1 MRWYLVLVLVLVT
14 NSTPITAQPPSIP
27 EVYYGYAILNGN
39 PAPINTSISVEV
51 TGTGE
56 VVGTSSVHDPKGHYV
71 LKINFDMFHTEKD
84 EGARSGDR
92 LIWKIDGIECTTP
105 SSGEDTATPGG
116 TNEYFIIGVG
126 EIPFRIADHKP
137 YNTSITT
144 NEGEDQSFS
153 VDVINV
159 PGENTSYV
167 WTVDGIIN
175 STNPKFTHTSSLG
188 ESGTR
193 AITVEASNGDF
204 SVLQSW
210 NLKVN
215 RLPVIDPPV
224 PDITVKAGITKFN
237 LTPHENDY
245 ESENKDLV
253 WTIDRFLKLVTDA
266 KINPETDILTIT
278 TEACY
283 VDFVRLTLTDANG
296 GTDTQEV
303 RIVMQRTWPP
313 DGNCD
318 GDVTISEIF
327 VYVLEMIF
335 GPDEKTV
342 LS

>member
-1 MRWYLVLVLVLVT
+1 MRWYLVLVLVLIA
-14 NSTPITAQPPSIP
+14 NSTPIKAQPPPIP
-27 EVYYGYAILNGN
+27 EIYSGYAILNGK

-56 VVGTSSVHDPKGHYV
+56 VVGTSSVHDNKGYYV
-71 LKINFDMFHTEKD
+71 LKINFDQFHTEKD

-92 LIWKIDGIECTTP
+92 LSWKIDGIECTTP
-105 SSGEDTATPGG
+105 SPGEDAATPGG
-116 TNEYFIIGVG
+116 DSRQFIIGVG

-137 YNTSITT
+137 FNTSITI
-144 NEGEDQSFS
+144 NEGGDQGFS

-159 PGENTSYV
+159 PEENTRYV

-175 STNPKFTHTSSLG
+175 STSPEFTYTSSLG
-188 ESGTR
+188 ESG
-193 AITVEASNGDF
+193 IKSIMVEASNGDF
-204 SVLQSW
+204 SVSQSW

-215 RLPVIDPPV
+215 RLPIIDPPV

-237 LTPHENDY
+237 LTAYENDY

-253 WTIDRFLKLVTDA
+253 WTIDRFLKLFTGA
-266 KINPETDILTIT
+266 EINPETDILTIT

-303 RIVMQRTWPP
+303 RIVMQKAWPP

-318 GDVTISEIF
+318 GEVTITEIF
-327 VYVLEMIF
+327 VYVLELIF
-335 GPDEKTV
+335 GPDEEIIAF
-342 LS
+342 